1 MSCFC
6 SSCTIQV
13 WDECE
18 SKEWVDEWQLSY
30 LSPLDTYRPSTALD
44 LTQME
49 SSIDFDHISDL
60 VQLGNIVLDLGHTT
74 ERGGELV
81 V

>member
-1 MSCFC
+1 M
-6 SSCTIQV
+6 IQV

-30 LSPLDTYRPSTALD
+30 LSPLDTYQPPTTLE

-49 SSIDFDHISDL
+49 SSVDFDHISDL
-60 VQLGNIVLDLGHTT
+60 VQPGNIGH
-74 ERGGELV
+74 V
-81 V
+81 YASNFI